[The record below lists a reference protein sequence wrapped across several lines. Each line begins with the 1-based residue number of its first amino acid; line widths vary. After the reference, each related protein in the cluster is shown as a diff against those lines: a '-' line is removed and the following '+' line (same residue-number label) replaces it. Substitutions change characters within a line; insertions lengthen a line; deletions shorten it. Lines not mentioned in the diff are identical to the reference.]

1 MSIVNNK
8 YLKKCFT
15 LLAVNCAL
23 SAQIVNATDW
33 QDDFETQSGFS
44 EFAPPAKFSSYGESS
59 DNKQWESG
67 RSFNKENNVRY
78 SPRTSKN
85 PWKPANSSYY
95 KQTFSGQRPW
105 GNVPERKPPTSNM
118 KFHDQR
124 FKQWLQHRNPVPR
137 TLTGSADP
145 FTAYGYPGSI
155 YGSPLITPSIYS
167 ELLFSPVG
175 YGGYP
180 GGGHPYSG
188 LSGRP
193 WLW

>member
-8 YLKKCFT
+8 YLMKSFI
-15 LLAVNCAL
+15 LLAINSAL
-23 SAQIVNATDW
+23 SMQLANAADW
-33 QDDFETQSGFS
+33 YDDFASQSGFS
-44 EFAPPAKFSSYGESS
+44 EFAPPAKYSTYGESS

-67 RSFNKENNVRY
+67 RSFNKENSVRY
-78 SPRTSKN
+78 SPKTSKN

-95 KQTFSGQRPW
+95 KQTFTGQRPW

-124 FKQWLQHRNPVPR
+124 FKQWLNQRNPMPR
-137 TLTGSADP
+137 SNVGLADP
-145 FTAYGYPGSI
+145 FATYAYPGSI

-167 ELLFSPVG
+167 GLIVSPAS

-180 GGGHPYSG
+180 LGIRPYSG
-188 LSGRP
+188 LSSRP

>member
-1 MSIVNNK
+1 MSKVNNK
-8 YLKKCFT
+8 CLRKCFT
-15 LLAVNCAL
+15 LLAVNCVL
-23 SAQIVNATDW
+23 SVQPVNAADW
-33 QDDFETQSGFS
+33 QDDFASQSGFS
-44 EFAPPAKFSSYGESS
+44 EFAPPAKYSDYGESS
-59 DNKQWESG
+59 SSKQWESG
-67 RSFNKENNVRY
+67 RSFNKENSVRY

-95 KQTFSGQRPW
+95 KQTFTGQRPW

-124 FKQWLQHRNPVPR
+124 FKQWLRQRNPLPR
-137 TLTGSADP
+137 NNAGFADP

-167 ELLFSPVG
+167 GLIFSPAS

-180 GGGHPYSG
+180 TGLRPYSG
-188 LSGRP
+188 LSSRP
-193 WLW
+193 RFW